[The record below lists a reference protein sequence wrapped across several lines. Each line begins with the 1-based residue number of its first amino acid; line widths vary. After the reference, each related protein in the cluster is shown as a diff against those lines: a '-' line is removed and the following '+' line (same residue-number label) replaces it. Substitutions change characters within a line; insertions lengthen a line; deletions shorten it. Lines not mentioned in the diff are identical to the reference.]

1 MCLCPPLANEETSLP
16 VVTRQ
21 GGNGH
26 KVQRQICL
34 NQSLSIVGS
43 PRAFR
48 QRVGLYLVAHPSLD
62 IGLYPGPGIVG
73 AEFKLDKY
81 RHDILLT
88 LVQEAVPE
96 PSSLL
101 CAHMAQDLAHGK
113 QASHACVTLGPC
125 EFQDTR
131 FQLPMWLVWE

>member
-1 MCLCPPLANEETSLP
+1 MPPLANEETSPP

-21 GGNGH
+21 GGSGH

-34 NQSLSIVGS
+34 NQSPSIVGS
-43 PRAFR
+43 PRAFH
-48 QRVGLYLVAHPSLD
+48 QRVGLYLVARPSLD

-81 RHDILLT
+81 RHDILLA
-88 LVQEAVPE
+88 LLQEAVPNAR
-96 PSSLL
+96 SLL
-101 CAHMAQDLAHGK
+101 CAHIAQDLAYGR

-125 EFQDTR
+125 EFQVTR
-131 FQLPMWLVWE
+131 FQLPIWLVWE